1 MENSEPLVH
10 IHVVIAE
17 RQYPLRIRKG
27 EEQKV
32 EQAVAM
38 VNDKIKEYQK
48 MYAGKDK
55 QDYLA
60 MCVLMLA
67 VEQQSLKHRDME
79 SQQTKSDYLSELDN
93 LLTAALS

>member
-67 VEQQSLKHRDME
+67 VEQQSLKYRDTE
-79 SQQTKSDYLSELDN
+79 SQQTKSDYLTELDT
-93 LLTAALS
+93 LLSAALS

>member
-1 MENSEPLVH
+1 MENSELLVH

-67 VEQQSLKHRDME
+67 VEQQSLKYRDME
-79 SQQTKSDYLSELDN
+79 SQQTKSDYLTELDT
-93 LLTAALS
+93 LLSAALS

>member
-67 VEQQSLKHRDME
+67 VEQQSLKYRDME
-79 SQQTKSDYLSELDN
+79 SQQTKSDYLTELDT
-93 LLTAALS
+93 LLSAALS

>member
-1 MENSEPLVH
+1 MEHSETLKH
-10 IHVVIAE
+10 IQVLIAE

-27 EEQKV
+27 EEEKV
-32 EQAVAM
+32 QRAVAM

-48 MYAGKDK
+48 LYAGKDQ

-67 VEQQSLKHRDME
+67 VEYESLRSRDEQSQQSE
-79 SQQTKSDYLSELDN
+79 SDYLAEIDS